1 MSMLPRPPKTAQD
14 GPRQP
19 QDGPRASQD
28 SPRGPQDGPKR
39 GPRGVPRG
47 SQIGLPRPSN
57 IEAQKGSAPANLK
70 CGFGLFLGPSWGPY
84 RPYIG
89 PLGVIFGLLLSI
101 LTRITRKSKNE
112 GPPTR
117 NPHFWG
123 SRRALEGPCWGY
135 VGVKLASS
143 GHLNI
148 SSHHL
153 SDEGR
158 YKGGRVTFWGGSK
171 RTPRLPVAQNP
182 VFLVGAQRTPR
193 RPIPQNPVILVEGE
207 KTQETSHRAGG

>member
-1 MSMLPRPPKTAQD
+1 MAPRWPKMA
-14 GPRQP
+14 PRWP
-19 QDGPRASQD
+19 QDGPRW
-28 SPRGPQDGPKR
+28 PQDRPKRAQEGPKR

-47 SQIGLPRPSN
+47 SQIGPPRPSN
-57 IEAQKGSAPANLK
+57 IEAEKGSARINLK
-70 CGFGLFLGPSWGPY
+70 RRFQPFWGPSWGPY
-84 RPYIG
+84 RPYVG
-89 PLGVIFGLLLSI
+89 PLGVIFGLILSI
-101 LTRITRKSKNE
+101 LTRKARKSKNE

-148 SSHHL
+148 SYHHL

-158 YKGGRVTFWGGSK
+158 YKGG
-171 RTPRLPVAQNP
+171 
-182 VFLVGAQRTPR
+182 
-193 RPIPQNPVILVEGE
+193 
-207 KTQETSHRAGG
+207 